1 MTIGDSESS
10 DPQPCDSAEPKE
22 VQRDSS
28 VAPKRRWWVRMGLL
42 VVGGYLAV
50 VVGMGLFQRRL
61 IYFPP
66 GYPEQMIE
74 DWAADGGLVE
84 WGDGSGQRVGW
95 FRASPERPARMQV
108 LVMHGNGGVAPG
120 AAVYADILGR
130 CADLDVYLLEYP
142 GYGGR
147 GGSPS
152 ESSLYQAAEA
162 GLGLMRSDLRTFLVG
177 ESLGTGVAAYLAGR
191 FPERVEGIV
200 LLAPYTSVVDVGQG
214 RYPFLPVRWVL
225 RDRFDSREH
234 LASYRGRVAV
244 VVVLDD
250 TIVPQHFGR
259 SLYEGYA
266 GPKRLWEVPV
276 GGHVAVQ
283 SLPLSTWQ
291 EILGFWEGVGS
302 G

>member
-1 MTIGDSESS
+1 MTAGGPASRNSSRFESGEA
-10 DPQPCDSAEPKE
+10 PEK
-22 VQRDSS
+22 QRNPR
-28 VAPKRRWWVRMGLL
+28 VAPKSRWWVRLGLL
-42 VVGGYLAV
+42 VMGGYLAV
-50 VVGMGLFQRRL
+50 VVGMGLLQRRL

-66 GYPEQMIE
+66 GYPESDLAE
-74 DWAADGGLVE
+74 WAVDGGLTE
-84 WGDGSGQRVGW
+84 WRDESQQRIGW

-108 LVMHGNGGVAPG
+108 LVLHGNGGVAPG
-120 AAVYADILGR
+120 AAVYADVLGR
-130 CADLDVYLLEYP
+130 CEDVDVYLLEYP

-200 LLAPYTSVVDVGQG
+200 LLAPYTSVVDVGQA

-250 TIVPQHFGR
+250 TIVPRHFGR

-266 GPKRLWEVPV
+266 GPKRLWEVPA
-276 GGHVAVQ
+276 GGHGAVQ
-283 SLPLSTWQ
+283 DLPLSTWQ
-291 EILGFWEGVGS
+291 EILGFWEGAGTE
-302 G
+302 